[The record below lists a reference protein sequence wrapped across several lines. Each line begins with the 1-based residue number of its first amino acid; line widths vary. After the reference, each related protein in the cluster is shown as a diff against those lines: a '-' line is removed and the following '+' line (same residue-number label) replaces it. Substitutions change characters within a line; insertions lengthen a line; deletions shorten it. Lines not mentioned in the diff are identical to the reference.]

1 MPDKLNKSSDTIDLY
16 QYYVDQATGT
26 NINPR
31 SLLATDYLNHF
42 NEVIMIIDMI
52 SDMIECIEDVTAWQ
66 PKSYVEHFRDSG
78 FSDRD
83 LAVAAYEYVPDIYK
97 RPFETIIT
105 QLNGLILQVAGQLKE
120 AASQGDHAEIARAA
134 RFAPELRL
142 LAEKAGGII
151 NGEAEGTDQEDIDA
165 MLNN

>member
-1 MPDKLNKSSDTIDLY
+1 
-16 QYYVDQATGT
+16 
-26 NINPR
+26 
-31 SLLATDYLNHF
+31 
-42 NEVIMIIDMI
+42 MIIDMI
-52 SDMIECIEDVTAWQ
+52 SDMIECVEDVTSWR

-120 AASQGDHAEIARAA
+120 AANRCDHAEIARAA